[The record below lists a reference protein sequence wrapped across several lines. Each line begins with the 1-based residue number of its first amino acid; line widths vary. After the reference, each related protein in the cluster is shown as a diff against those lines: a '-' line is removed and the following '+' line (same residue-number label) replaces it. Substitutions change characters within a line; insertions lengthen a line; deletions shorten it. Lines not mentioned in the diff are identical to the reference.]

1 MKAAEHGAPSIRER
15 LARTLAGWSLAW
27 GLAVGMAVW
36 FAAAHEVD
44 ELLDETLRSS
54 GELLAAIVAP
64 ASAPAAL
71 QAQTGLS
78 ATPPDAVDAPPAE
91 RAIPAGAADEFAWQ
105 LVDAGGR
112 VRQRSARA
120 PVAAW
125 HGASHPG
132 FSDAGDWRLYGVALP
147 SGDMLY
153 AAQTGAE
160 RREARLDVGLGAV
173 GAMLAIGLLAHVWLR
188 SRLRAEMQP
197 VQALS
202 ERLAG
207 LSFDA
212 SGAVVAPAL
221 GAAQRRELQ
230 PVHDALEAL
239 ISRLAARVASE
250 QAFAAHAAHAL
261 RTPLA
266 GIDAQLAVAL
276 RDCPPAL
283 ADRLQRVRGAAHRLQ
298 GVVAA
303 LLGLFR
309 AGAGPQRGAVD
320 LAALLARLPT
330 SALQVHVETS
340 ASLDADADLLAA
352 ALVNLLDNAQRHGA
366 RQVWLDQPGPNRLR
380 LRDDG
385 PGIDEPRRA
394 ALQRALDEQAYEA
407 GPGLGLVLADRVARA
422 HGGRL
427 ALPATES
434 GFTVELGLGP
444 ADTQAGAA

>member
-1 MKAAEHGAPSIRER
+1 MKAAERGAPSIRER

-27 GLAVGMAVW
+27 GLAVGVAVW

-44 ELLDETLRSS
+44 ELLDEALRSS
-54 GELLAAIVAP
+54 GELLAAIVAQADAQAKPALP
-64 ASAPAAL
+64 ASRPANDDTPAA
-71 QAQTGLS
+71 
-78 ATPPDAVDAPPAE
+78 D
-91 RAIPAGAADEFAWQ
+91 RAIPAGAVDEFAWQ
-105 LVDAGGR
+105 LVDAEGR

-120 PVAAW
+120 PAAAW
-125 HGASHPG
+125 HGAGHPG

-266 GIDAQLAVAL
+266 GIDAQLAMAL
-276 RDCPPAL
+276 RECPPAL
-283 ADRLQRVRGAAHRLQ
+283 AERLQRVRGAAHRLQ

-330 SALQVHVETS
+330 SALQVHVDES
-340 ASLDADADLLAA
+340 AWLDADADLLAA

-366 RQVWLDQPGPNRLR
+366 RQVWLEQPGPNRLR

-385 PGIDEPRRA
+385 PGIDAPRRA

-427 ALPATES
+427 ALPAVDA
-434 GFTVELGLGP
+434 GFTVELDLGP

>member
-1 MKAAEHGAPSIRER
+1 VTPAAPRDDPALAPAAPSIRRR
-15 LARTLAGWSLAW
+15 LASALAGWSLAW
-27 GLAVGMAVW
+27 ALAVG
-36 FAAAHEVD
+36 AAIVLTAGHEVD
-44 ELLDETLRSS
+44 ELLDGALQSS
-54 GELLAAIVAP
+54 AELL
-64 ASAPAAL
+64 SAL
-71 QAQTGLS
+71 VVQ
-78 ATPPDAVDAPPAE
+78 
-91 RAIPAGAADEFAWQ
+91 GAAQDARRAGIGPVRGREHFAWQ
-105 LVDAGGR
+105 VTGADGALQG
-112 VRQRSARA
+112 RSARA
-120 PVAAW
+120 PSVPWAA
-125 HGASHPG
+125 AATAG
-132 FSDAGDWRLYGVALP
+132 FSDAPGWRIYGVALP
-147 SGDMLY
+147 DGRMFY
-153 AAQTGAE
+153 AAQTLAE
-160 RREARLDVGLGAV
+160 RREARFDVGRGAV
-173 GAMLAIGLLAHVWLR
+173 LATLLIAAVVYVWLR
-188 SRLRAEMQP
+188 LRLRAELQP
-197 VQALS
+197 LQRLS
-202 ERLAG
+202 GQLEA
-207 LSFDA
+207 LSFDDA
-212 SGAVVAPAL
+212 GAVRPLAL
-221 GAAQRRELQ
+221 GPAQRHELQ

-330 SALQVHVETS
+330 SALQVHADAS

-394 ALQRALDEQAYEA
+394 ALQRALDAQAYEA
-407 GPGLGLVLADRVARA
+407 GPGLGLMLADRVART

-427 ALPATES
+427 ALPATDA
-434 GFTVELGLGP
+434 GFTVELNLGP
-444 ADTQAGAA
+444 ADTAAAAA

>member
-1 MKAAEHGAPSIRER
+1 MKAAEGGAPSIRER

-27 GLAVGMAVW
+27 GLAVGVAVW
-36 FAAAHEVD
+36 FAAGHEVD

-54 GELLAAIVAP
+54 GELLAAIVAQADAQARP
-64 ASAPAAL
+64 AWSASPPGPDSAPAA
-71 QAQTGLS
+71 G
-78 ATPPDAVDAPPAE
+78 

-105 LVDAGGR
+105 LVDTAGR

-120 PVAAW
+120 PDAAW
-125 HGASHPG
+125 HGASRPG

-197 VQALS
+197 VQVLS

-212 SGAVVAPAL
+212 AGAVVAPAL

-266 GIDAQLAVAL
+266 GIDAQLALAL

-309 AGAGPQRGAVD
+309 AGPGPQRGAVD

-330 SALQVHVETS
+330 SALQVHVDAS
-340 ASLDADADLLAA
+340 ATLDADADLLAA

-366 RQVWLDQPGPNRLR
+366 RQVWLEQPGPNRLR

-385 PGIDEPRRA
+385 PGIDAPRRV
-394 ALQRALDEQAYEA
+394 ALQRALDAQAYDA
-407 GPGLGLVLADRVARA
+407 GPGLGLMLADRVARA
-422 HGGRL
+422 HGGRVV
-427 ALPATES
+427 LPAAGS
-434 GFTVELGLGP
+434 GFTVELDLGP
-444 ADTQAGAA
+444 QDSETGPA

>member
-1 MKAAEHGAPSIRER
+1 MKAAEGGVPSIRER

-27 GLAVGMAVW
+27 GLAVGVAVW
-36 FAAAHEVD
+36 FAAGHEVD

-54 GELLAAIVAP
+54 GELLAAIVAQADAQARP
-64 ASAPAAL
+64 AWSASPPGPDSAPAA
-71 QAQTGLS
+71 G
-78 ATPPDAVDAPPAE
+78 

-105 LVDAGGR
+105 LVDVEGR

-120 PVAAW
+120 PAVAW

-153 AAQTGAE
+153 AAQIGAE

-283 ADRLQRVRGAAHRLQ
+283 AERLQRVRGAAHRLQ

-330 SALQVHVETS
+330 SALQVHVDAS

-366 RQVWLDQPGPNRLR
+366 RQVWLEQPGPNRLR

-385 PGIDEPRRA
+385 PGIDEPRRT
-394 ALQRALDEQAYEA
+394 ALQRALDTRAYDA
-407 GPGLGLVLADRVARA
+407 GPGLGLMLADRVARA
-422 HGGRL
+422 HGGRVV
-427 ALPATES
+427 LPAAGS
-434 GFTVELGLGP
+434 GFTVELDLGP
-444 ADTQAGAA
+444 ADTEAGAA

>member
-1 MKAAEHGAPSIRER
+1 VTPSAPRDDPALAPAAPSIRRR
-15 LARTLAGWSLAW
+15 LASALAGWSLAW
-27 GLAVGMAVW
+27 ALAVG
-36 FAAAHEVD
+36 AAIVLTAGHEVD
-44 ELLDETLRSS
+44 ELLDGALKSS
-54 GELLAAIVAP
+54 AELL
-64 ASAPAAL
+64 SAL
-71 QAQTGLS
+71 VVQ
-78 ATPPDAVDAPPAE
+78 
-91 RAIPAGAADEFAWQ
+91 GAAQDARRAGIGPVRGREHFAWQ
-105 LVDAGGR
+105 ITGADGALQG
-112 VRQRSARA
+112 RSARA
-120 PVAAW
+120 PSTPWAA
-125 HGASHPG
+125 AATAG
-132 FSDAGDWRLYGVALP
+132 FSDAPGWRIYGVALP
-147 SGDMLY
+147 DGRMFY
-153 AAQTGAE
+153 AAQTLAE
-160 RREARLDVGLGAV
+160 RREARFDVGRGAV
-173 GAMLAIGLLAHVWLR
+173 LATLLIAAVVYVWLR
-188 SRLRAEMQP
+188 LRLRAELQP
-197 VQALS
+197 LQRLS
-202 ERLAG
+202 GQLEA
-207 LSFDA
+207 LSFDDA
-212 SGAVVAPAL
+212 GAVRPLAL
-221 GAAQRRELQ
+221 GPAQRRELQ

-330 SALQVHVETS
+330 SALQVHAGAS

-394 ALQRALDEQAYEA
+394 ALQRALDAQAYEA
-407 GPGLGLVLADRVARA
+407 GPGLGLMLADRVARA

-427 ALPATES
+427 ALPATDA
-434 GFTVELGLGP
+434 GFTVELNLGP
-444 ADTQAGAA
+444 ADTAAAAA